1 MTHLRGIKKG
11 QPDVPARTDG
21 NRFAVFEMLVAQS

>member
-1 MTHLRGIKKG
+1 MAHLRGIKKR
-11 QPDVPARTDG
+11 QPDVLAQADD